1 MVKSITIKLN
11 KTSDLSKIEKD
22 ISDYVNNHAED
33 NKIDESKYFFIKS
46 IKQLINEGQNIYQH
60 GGEMTFKREI
70 KYEGLSIIVD
80 AKFLTNES
88 FISKILNLFNKWE
101 KKDTIDKKI

>member
-1 MVKSITIKLN
+1 
-11 KTSDLSKIEKD
+11 
-22 ISDYVNNHAED
+22 
-33 NKIDESKYFFIKS
+33 
-46 IKQLINEGQNIYQH
+46 
-60 GGEMTFKREI
+60 MTFKREI